1 MELGKAHTETVVIHQ
16 VERELLLPAEPDEAW
31 EAIADPE
38 RLGEWLGGEVEMD
51 PTPGGDFRIAFDD
64 GGERVGWVEE
74 VEPGERLSFWWRR
87 PDEEDV
93 ATRVEISLTET
104 EEGTLVRVVETS
116 PLATLDL
123 IGIPLPGRGL
133 EGGTSAFGPLA
144 LAYA

>member
-1 MELGKAHTETVVIHQ
+1 M
-16 VERELLLPAEPDEAW
+16 
-31 EAIADPE
+31 
-38 RLGEWLGGEVEMD
+38 
-51 PTPGGDFRIAFDD
+51 
-64 GGERVGWVEE
+64 
-74 VEPGERLSFWWRR
+74 
-87 PDEEDV
+87 